1 MKLNL
6 FFYTHTYEYIKQ
18 VMRTQTWCDRARP
31 CAGTSRGSILPLHFL
46 YSLNFLVYV
55 LFVHLRKMNYLKRT
69 RTACRKLTDK
79 N

>member
-31 CAGTSRGSILPLHFL
+31 CAGTSRGSILPLHFFVL
-46 YSLNFLVYV
+46 SKLFSVRVICTPAENELLKKNTHSLQETY
-55 LFVHLRKMNYLKRT
+55 
-69 RTACRKLTDK
+69 
-79 N
+79 